1 MRRLAFHD
9 TRDPSHHS
17 VVFNCMYDDRVDRP
31 SLSALSQDMSNLTKL
46 YTLITFKNH
55 SARCFPLEYWAHNG
69 HRQCRKLFKE
79 IYYNYI
85 LRTACSVNDEPIFA
99 QISTDKNC
107 SDLSGYIPIK
117 DNRTEKIYT
126 YGVCLHKSL
135 YNLTQPEMLVHWV
148 ELNLALGAELMTVYL
163 QNDYISET
171 YYTLMIP
178 YIKKGIVEVLDWGF
192 KPPII
197 PGYTKFWGQTAVI
210 TECIYRNMYRMKYL
224 GLNDLDE
231 FFVPQKVKTIPEMI
245 RRLEKSFFSRR
256 MAQKASSFNFN
267 NIYFHKRDKILPE
280 LNNSSISKDCP
291 GMELPRYYT
300 FTARSSLIQP
310 LYYHKII
317 VRPRAV
323 ISAWTHWV
331 NAPLKGYIRQ
341 FAVSISDGVSQ
352 HYRVPEK
359 KIKRPQTTFII
370 SRYFNETLTGI
381 KRELCKKSIRIG
393 FK

>member
-1 MRRLAFHD
+1 
-9 TRDPSHHS
+9 
-17 VVFNCMYDDRVDRP
+17 
-31 SLSALSQDMSNLTKL
+31 
-46 YTLITFKNH
+46 
-55 SARCFPLEYWAHNG
+55 
-69 HRQCRKLFKE
+69 
-79 IYYNYI
+79 
-85 LRTACSVNDEPIFA
+85 
-99 QISTDKNC
+99 
-107 SDLSGYIPIK
+107 
-117 DNRTEKIYT
+117 
-126 YGVCLHKSL
+126 
-135 YNLTQPEMLVHWV
+135 MLVHWV

-171 YYTLMIP
+171 YYILMIP

-197 PGYTKFWGQTAVI
+197 PGYTKVWGQTAVN

-231 FFVPQKVKTIPEMI
+231 FFIPQKVKTMPEII
-245 RRLEKSFFSRR
+245 RGLEKSFFSGR
-256 MAQKASSFNFN
+256 MARKASSFKFN
-267 NIYFHKRDKILPE
+267 NIYLHKRDKILPE
-280 LNNSSISKDCP
+280 LNGSSISKDCP

-300 FTARSSLIQP
+300 FTARSSRIQP
-310 LYYHKII
+310 LHYNKII

-323 ISAWTHWV
+323 ISAWIHWV
-331 NAPLKGYIRQ
+331 NTPLKGYIRQ

-370 SRYFNETLTGI
+370 SKYFNETLTGI

-393 FK
+393 LK